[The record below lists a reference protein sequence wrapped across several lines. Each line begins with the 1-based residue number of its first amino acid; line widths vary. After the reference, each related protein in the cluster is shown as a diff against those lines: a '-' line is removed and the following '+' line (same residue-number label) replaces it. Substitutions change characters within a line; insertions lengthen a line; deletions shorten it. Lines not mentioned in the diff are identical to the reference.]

1 MKRKVLGGRSAK
13 PQGGASRLDPVALIG
28 RERGAVAAVVFILQV
43 VWYGISTG
51 LVLDLLF

>member
-28 RERGAVAAVVFILQV
+28 RERGAVAALVFILQV